1 MAIPSPS
8 TVASWAIYFIPLYI
22 FVLAPLLQQIFPDS
36 SSSSTHSTTKST
48 WDIDRV
54 IEYDA
59 EGNEISPLN
68 LEDDSFISPEDDRP
82 LNCPGGPGVD
92 GSAYQTHI
100 LSHDPLV
107 IYIENFLSDSE
118 ADHLVDV
125 RWVTPFPPPLPPG
138 YLHHRRGGKE
148 D

>member
-1 MAIPSPS
+1 MAIPNPS
-8 TVASWAIYFIPLYI
+8 TIASWALYFIPVYI
-22 FVLAPLLQQIFPDS
+22 FVLAPLLQQIFPDN
-36 SSSSTHSTTKST
+36 STHTKSEST
-48 WDIDRV
+48 WDIDV
-54 IEYDA
+54 EYDA

-82 LNCPGGPGVD
+82 LNCASTGGD

-107 IYIENFLSDSE
+107 IYIENFLSDTE

-125 RWVTPFPPPLPPG
+125 R
-138 YLHHRRGGKE
+138 
-148 D
+148 

>member
-1 MAIPSPS
+1 MAFPNPS
-8 TVASWAIYFIPLYI
+8 TVASWALYFIPVYI
-22 FVLAPLLQQIFPDS
+22 FVLAPLLQQIFPDNN
-36 SSSSTHSTTKST
+36 STYTTNTST

-82 LNCPGGPGVD
+82 LNCGGTEGD
-92 GSAYQTHI
+92 GSAYRTHI

-107 IYIENFLSDSE
+107 IYIESFLSDTE

-125 RWVTPFPPPLPPG
+125 R
-138 YLHHRRGGKE
+138 
-148 D
+148 